1 MNALTIVTILSLYLI
16 LASCSSNSVYICN
29 SPDAYAYHHH
39 NDCEGLRNCSH
50 DIESVSKEEAISSYN
65 RSSCGYEE

>member
-1 MNALTIVTILSLYLI
+1 MNALTKITILSISLFFS
-16 LASCSSNSVYICN
+16 SCSSDSVYICD
-29 SPDAYAYHHH
+29 SPDAYVYHYDS
-39 NDCEGLRNCSH
+39 DCEGLRNCSH